1 MDVIMPKLMQSSW
14 LFLLSLFL
22 ITAGHCATNEVEAL
36 SATNKRQLQVGYVKN
51 FTPFVY
57 QETIGSQIEYRGIA
71 ADMFEMIVDA
81 YPQFEIQPI
90 HFDTMHDALDA
101 LSLARIDVLVAPVG
115 MEEAHI
121 YPIRVSHAY
130 SLDTVVIVSPKS
142 DLDLISLLYK
152 IHDHSSVILQIALL
166 SAILILIVG
175 FFYWRVEF
183 EYNSDFKGKGVFE
196 GLAVSIFEIY
206 SCFLRDLTYTPK
218 TSIGRLITSLWVL
231 YSVIAVTIIISIL
244 TSSILLIYQQE
255 NYKIRHAHEIIHK
268 KVGYVDGHD
277 LAKKSIEKYAGV
289 PIAYSDFDAMSAALE
304 RHDISY
310 FAADKIAINDY
321 LVSNPSMK
329 FNITHIRLAYGLFGF
344 GVASNLENSP
354 VLQMINIELNVMRHG
369 HKTTQICQ
377 KYLMPEDIMD
387 CF

>member
-1 MDVIMPKLMQSSW
+1 MLYTSTGLRDMDVIMPKLMQSSW

-22 ITAGHCATNEVEAL
+22 ITAGHCATNEVEVL

-175 FFYWRVEF
+175 FFI
-183 EYNSDFKGKGVFE
+183 GV
-196 GLAVSIFEIY
+196 LNLNTTATLKARA
-206 SCFLRDLTYTPK
+206 FLKDLQSVFLKYT
-218 TSIGRLITSLWVL
+218 
-231 YSVIAVTIIISIL
+231 
-244 TSSILLIYQQE
+244 
-255 NYKIRHAHEIIHK
+255 
-268 KVGYVDGHD
+268 
-277 LAKKSIEKYAGV
+277 
-289 PIAYSDFDAMSAALE
+289 AA
-304 RHDISY
+304 
-310 FAADKIAINDY
+310 F
-321 LVSNPSMK
+321 
-329 FNITHIRLAYGLFGF
+329 
-344 GVASNLENSP
+344 
-354 VLQMINIELNVMRHG
+354 
-369 HKTTQICQ
+369 
-377 KYLMPEDIMD
+377 
-387 CF
+387 